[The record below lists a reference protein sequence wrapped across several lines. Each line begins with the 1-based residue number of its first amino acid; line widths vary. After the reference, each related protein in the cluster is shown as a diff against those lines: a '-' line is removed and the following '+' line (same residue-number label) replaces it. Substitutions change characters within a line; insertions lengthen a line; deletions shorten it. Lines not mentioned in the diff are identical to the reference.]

1 MLELATTGGN
11 TSGVDTGLEL
21 RYLNRVGSRVWS
33 VEIEARDLTGANA
46 GGWILAVGQQ
56 PYAGTLVGFAVNL
69 GGSSIFFRY
78 HINRIL
84 GDFSR
89 FVDTVI
95 PRDGSYHSF
104 SISSDGEDLQLSIDG
119 QLVGTLEDESFPASF
134 IQLAVTAPTAEVW
147 VDSVTFTSIPDCPGL

>member
-1 MLELATTGGN
+1 M
-11 TSGVDTGLEL
+11 
-21 RYLNRVGSRVWS
+21 WS